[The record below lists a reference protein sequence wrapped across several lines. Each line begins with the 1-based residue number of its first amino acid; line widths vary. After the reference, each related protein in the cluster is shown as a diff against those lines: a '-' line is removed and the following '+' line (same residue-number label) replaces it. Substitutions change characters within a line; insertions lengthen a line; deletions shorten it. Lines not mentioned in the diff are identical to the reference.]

1 MMAQICHIWV
11 SLVLILQKYEPKLF
25 VHGHVHMTY
34 GRDFKRE
41 AMYNNTRVINAFERY
56 IIEI

>member
-1 MMAQICHIWV
+1 MGFTCFNT
-11 SLVLILQKYEPKLF
+11 ILQKYEPKLF